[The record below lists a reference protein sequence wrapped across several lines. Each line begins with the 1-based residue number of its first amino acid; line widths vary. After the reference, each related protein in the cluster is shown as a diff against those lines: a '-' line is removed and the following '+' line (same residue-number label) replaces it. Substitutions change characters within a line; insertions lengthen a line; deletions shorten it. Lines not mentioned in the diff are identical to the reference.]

1 MGIFDFFGGGS
12 SAEKALK
19 LKPKVTQKYG
29 DAANRQKAIQQ
40 LGEMHTPDAVAV
52 LMARFTLTVDPQTT
66 DANEKEDVFSYITS
80 MGDLTAPLE
89 AFNKKK
95 GTSLSGQQLR
105 DATRAMRS
113 HGLAKGQVNRDELAQ
128 AVAAAA
134 NASPAE
140 VKELSEALALEIE
153 SIHKVKDFL
162 RKSDQASSWA
172 VRVLETMLDADEVIG
187 IVTEELHRLG
197 TEYTRDP
204 EKKEVLLHFVE
215 GKGDPRIPP
224 EVVLLLEDMSDD
236 VKIAALKALGPI
248 AYEPAREKILELL
261 THDETAKRV
270 QTAAIAALHESKFTV
285 QGYREKVEKRLS
297 DPWYLD
303 GSGAVKKRGGS

>member
-29 DAANRQKAIQQ
+29 DAANRQKAIAQ

-95 GTSLSGQQLR
+95 GTSVSGQQLR
-105 DATRAMRS
+105 DATRAVRS
-113 HGLAKGQVNRDELAQ
+113 HGLSKGQVNREELAQ
-128 AVAAAA
+128 AVASAA

-172 VRVLETMLDADEVIG
+172 VRILETMLDADEVIG
-187 IVTEELHRLG
+187 IVTEELRRLG

-224 EVVLLLEDMSDD
+224 EVMLLLEDMSDD
-236 VKIAALKALGPI
+236 VKIAALKVLGPI